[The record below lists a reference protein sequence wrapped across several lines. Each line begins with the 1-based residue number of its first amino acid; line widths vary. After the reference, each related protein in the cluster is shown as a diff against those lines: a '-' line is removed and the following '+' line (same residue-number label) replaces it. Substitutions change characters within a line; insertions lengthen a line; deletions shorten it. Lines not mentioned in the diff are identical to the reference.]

1 MFDYL
6 SIANRKLFKNNF
18 ADFLAVDGVRGERAI
33 SDVFNAHDL
42 YLSSWIK

>member
-6 SIANRKLFKNNF
+6 SIANRKLFEKDF
-18 ADFLAVDGVRGERAI
+18 ANFLAVDGVRGEGAI

-42 YLSSWIK
+42 YLSYWIK